1 MVIIIGKEKQIGA
14 RIKARREQLKMT
26 QEELGTKLSLNKSS
40 IQRYEAGIVSKI
52 KLPILQAMAQ
62 AMDVDPN
69 WLALKTDQMG
79 HFSEIPQENF
89 PLPKNLVPLK
99 KVRYIP
105 LIGRIACG
113 VPILAEENI
122 IDRIIL
128 PDSVNADY
136 ALTCQ
141 GDSMIDA
148 GIDNEDIVFIR
159 QQPEVENGEI
169 AAVLIGEEATLKK
182 VYFNGEKL
190 SLIPANSA
198 CEPFIYVGN
207 EINQVRILGK
217 AVAVLKN
224 IE

>member
-1 MVIIIGKEKQIGA
+1 MEMAEK
-14 RIKARREQLKMT
+14 IKNRRT
-26 QEELGTKLSLNKSS
+26 ELNLTLENIAKVVG
-40 IQRYEAGIVSKI
+40 VSKATVQRWESGAI
-52 KLPILQAMAQ
+52 SNMRRDKIANLAKALQTTPAY
-62 AMDVDPN
+62 
-69 WLALKTDQMG
+69 LMG
-79 HFSEIPQENF
+79 WTNTPEPPP

-99 KVRYIP
+99 KVHYIP

-113 VPILAEENI
+113 APIFAEENI
-122 IDRIIL
+122 IERIIL
-128 PDSVNADY
+128 PDGVNANY
-136 ALTCQ
+136 ALVCQ
-141 GDSMIDA
+141 GESMIDA
-148 GIDNEDIVFIR
+148 GIDNGDLVFIR

-198 CEPFIYVGN
+198 CEPYIYVGN
-207 EINQVRILGK
+207 EINEVRILGK

>member
-1 MVIIIGKEKQIGA
+1 MTIGE
-14 RIKARREQLKMT
+14 RIKARRE
-26 QEELGTKLSLNKSS
+26 ELGYSQDDLAKKLGYKSRSS
-40 IQRYEAGIVSKI
+40 INKIELGYQNLTQSKI
-52 KLPILQAMAQ
+52 KAIA
-62 AMDVDPN
+62 D
-69 WLALKTDQMG
+69 ALDTTPSYIMG
-79 HFSEIPQENF
+79 WTNTPEPPP

-113 VPILAEENI
+113 LPILAEENI

-128 PDSVNADY
+128 PDGVNADY

-182 VYFNGEKL
+182 VYLNSDKL
-190 SLIPANSA
+190 SLIPANPA
-198 CEPFIYVGN
+198 CEPFIYVGD